1 MHLPKLW
8 QGLSWIN
15 KNAAFMVTRQVQSM
29 NHRKKQNQTLKQRGG
44 KVRVKYGDTRTTLD
58 GSTG

>member
-1 MHLPKLW
+1 MHLPRLW

-15 KNAAFMVTRQVQSM
+15 KSAAFMAVRWMQAM
-29 NHRKKQNQTLKQRGG
+29 NHRKKQNQILKQRGG
-44 KVRVKYGDTRTTLD
+44 KVRVKYDDTRTTLD